1 MRIKPIVFALF
12 IAFLSSLLGL
22 AYFVSFNHFL
32 FDFSSVL
39 PSWKLISTYCFI
51 SFLATFLFILYVRLS
66 GGRNLWVF
74 NLLLSLI
81 SFSSICI
88 PILAQVTHAD
98 GEFFPVFAIPFHFIF
113 PLFWLTFYP
122 LISPNEKI

>member
-66 GGRNLWVF
+66 GGRILWVF
-74 NLLLSLI
+74 NLSLSLI
-81 SFSSICI
+81 SFFTICI

>member
-22 AYFVSFNHFL
+22 TYFVSFNHFL

-66 GGRNLWVF
+66 GGRILWVF
-74 NLLLSLI
+74 NLSLSLI
-81 SFSSICI
+81 SFFTICI

-113 PLFWLTFYP
+113 PLIWLTFYP
-122 LISPNEKI
+122 LISLNEKI

>member
-1 MRIKPIVFALF
+1 MRIKPIIFALF
-12 IAFLSSLLGL
+12 IAFLSSSLGI
-22 AYFVSFNHFL
+22 AYFVSFNYFL

-51 SFLATFLFILYVRLS
+51 SFLATFLFVIYVRLL

-74 NLLLSLI
+74 NLSLSLI
-81 SFSSICI
+81 SFFTICI
-88 PILAQVTHAD
+88 PILAKVTHTD
-98 GEFFPVFAIPFHFIF
+98 DEFFPVFAMPFHFIF

-122 LISPNEKI
+122 LISPNEKK

>member
-1 MRIKPIVFALF
+1 MRIKPLFFALF

-22 AYFVSFNHFL
+22 AYFFSFNHFL

-51 SFLATFLFILYVRLS
+51 SFLATFLFVQYVRVTRA
-66 GGRNLWVF
+66 RNLWVF
-74 NLLLSLI
+74 NLSLSLI
-81 SFSSICI
+81 CFFTICI

>member
-51 SFLATFLFILYVRLS
+51 SFLTTFLFVQYVRVT
-66 GGRNLWVF
+66 GAKKLWVF
-74 NLLLSLI
+74 NLSLSLI
-81 SFSSICI
+81 FFFTICI

-113 PLFWLTFYP
+113 PLFWLIFYP
-122 LISPNEKI
+122 LITPHEKV